1 MTTSDTNT
9 DIAVTL
15 RGVFRNIIGDED
27 ARDYYGGLKQCVTL
41 LLAEADLSLD
51 DLDDREIVTAERI
64 GLPACKICGEPG
76 HSACNPN
83 ATEATNDVVT
93 EARAHIARLKA
104 DMRGVDTGCTNSYDT
119 SLLGSLCAEIERL
132 TKALTL
138 LAHNVECFKK
148 TPIEDFMPS
157 LEAVLVVANLPPHK
171 CEVCNA

>member
-1 MTTSDTNT
+1 MSHCQFPGCGSVPNPHQAPYNVVNHDFEPLTTD
-9 DIAVTL
+9 
-15 RGVFRNIIGDED
+15 
-27 ARDYYGGLKQCVTL
+27 
-41 LLAEADLSLD
+41 
-51 DLDDREIVTAERI
+51 
-64 GLPACKICGEPG
+64 
-76 HSACNPN
+76 
-83 ATEATNDVVT
+83 ATNDVVT